1 MNRLKKFLAGIM
13 AMSCIISTA
22 SCTKSEKISD
32 NNSGSSSSANK
43 ENAEQVQEIM
53 QKSYKAVSIEAECPF
68 DYLQFMNYLG
78 DTGKILLSGITE
90 KSRDQ
95 KNYITDA
102 DFSSFKEV
110 VVPAPEGEN
119 VETYNYVTVT
129 ENGNIMVFT
138 TIVDY
143 GDFELPDY
151 DDPDFDHESFD
162 YESMEEAAV
171 YSYKLYC
178 FDSEGTLVYETE
190 IEDLKEKFASENEED
205 YFGVNQVFPVG
216 EDKICITISTM
227 EDEIFVT
234 IDKDGNISDPIDL
247 GDDAYFYAYGS
258 DSKGRFSFI
267 SYENDGAY
275 LKFLDTETMTVS
287 TEKIKLEDNS
297 FGFNNLIKGSGEYL
311 VYLSSSNALFGVKED
326 GTMDEIINWIDSDL
340 SGNQIQSIIPAEN
353 DEFIIY
359 ERDWEANTSNFY
371 RLTKRDASEIENVQ
385 IINMVVEYSDPNIT
399 NLVKEFNK
407 ANTDYRIKIEDYS
420 QFYEWDEESETTV
433 NDPYKQLKQDIAS
446 GKDIDLICMPS
457 SSNLFS
463 NLSKKGALT
472 DLYTYLDNGDGLSRD
487 DIVPTILN
495 YCERDGKL
503 TSISPSFSVTT
514 LACKSKYFDK
524 DKWTPDEAFAVFESL
539 PEGTKLLNTDN
550 TNMVIL
556 QNFIMLSNDFIDTEN
571 ATCNFDSPEFIKMLE
586 FCNQFP
592 NEGEGDEIDW
602 ENATNEEMEE
612 YWKESEI
619 ALRNDKALLGD
630 VYLDDLRN
638 YAHAIHGQFGE
649 PISLVGIPTY
659 NGKGANIFTQRSFAI
674 METSD
679 AKDICWKFICEFFND
694 KYQSEEYLYEIPALK
709 SAFTKKLDDTMED
722 PYYIDEE
729 GKKQTYKDT
738 YYSYDEEIEI
748 PNLTK
753 EERDYLEEYILNAG
767 TASFAYD
774 ETVYNIITE
783 EAEAYFAGDK
793 TAEQTAEIIQN
804 RVSIIISEQS

>member
-1 MNRLKKFLAGIM
+1 MNRLKKLLAGIM
-13 AMSCIISTA
+13 AMSCMLSTV
-22 SCTKSEKISD
+22 SCLHSEKRGSVND
-32 NNSGSSSSANK
+32 SGAGSK

-68 DYLQFMNYLG
+68 DYLQVMNYLG
-78 DTGKILLSGITE
+78 DTGKIFLSGITE
-90 KSRDQ
+90 NSSDQ
-95 KNYITDA
+95 KNYITDT

-119 VETYNYVTVT
+119 VEIYSNVTVT
-129 ENGNIMVFT
+129 TNGNIMAFA
-138 TIVDY
+138 TIIDY

-151 DDPDFDHESFD
+151 NDPDFDYENFD
-162 YESMEEAAV
+162 YEAMEEAAV

-178 FDSEGTLVYETE
+178 FDSEGSLVSETE
-190 IEDLKEKFASENEED
+190 IEDLKEKFASENDED
-205 YFGVNQVFPVG
+205 YFGVNQIFPVG
-216 EDKICITISTM
+216 EEKLCITISTM
-227 EDEIFVT
+227 EEEIFVT

-258 DSKGRFSFI
+258 DSKGSFSFI

-407 ANTDYRIKIEDYS
+407 SNTDCRIKIEDYS
-420 QFYEWDEESETTV
+420 QYYEWDEESETTV

-503 TSISPSFSVTT
+503 TSIAPSFSVMT
-514 LACKSKYFDK
+514 LACKSKFFDK
-524 DKWTPDEAFAVFESL
+524 DKWTPDEAFATFEAL

-556 QNFIMLSNDFIDTEN
+556 QNFIMLSNDFIDVEN
-571 ATCNFDSPEFIKMLE
+571 ATCNFDSPEFIKILE

-659 NGKGANIFTQRSFAI
+659 NGKGANIFTQNSLAI
-674 METSD
+674 METSN
-679 AKDICWKFICEFFND
+679 AKDACWKFICKFFED

-767 TASFAYD
+767 TASFMYD
-774 ETVYNIITE
+774 EAVYNIINE
-783 EAEAYFAGDK
+783 ETDAYFAGNK

>member
-68 DYLQFMNYLG
+68 DYLQVMNYLG
-78 DTGKILLSGITE
+78 DTGKIFLSGITE
-90 KSRDQ
+90 NSSDQ
-95 KNYITDA
+95 KNYITDT

-119 VETYNYVTVT
+119 VEIYSNVTVT
-129 ENGNIMVFT
+129 TNGNIMAFA
-138 TIVDY
+138 TIIDY

-151 DDPDFDHESFD
+151 NDPDFDYENFD
-162 YESMEEAAV
+162 YEAMEEAAV
-171 YSYKLYC
+171 YSYKLYY

-216 EDKICITISTM
+216 EEKICITISTM
-227 EDEIFVT
+227 EDEIFAT

-247 GDDAYFYAYGS
+247 GDDAYFYTYGS

-297 FGFNNLIKGSGEYL
+297 FGFNNLIKGSGEHL

-420 QFYEWDEESETTV
+420 QYYEWDEESETTV

-472 DLYTYLDNGDGLSRD
+472 DLYTYLDNGDVLSRD

-503 TSISPSFSVTT
+503 TSIAPSFSVMT
-514 LACKSKYFDK
+514 LACKSKFFDK

-659 NGKGANIFTQRSFAI
+659 NGKGANIFTQNSLAI
-674 METSD
+674 METSN
-679 AKDICWKFICEFFND
+679 AKDACWKFICKFFED